1 MLYGFDSFV
10 LFILLCKCIF
20 NGKIFTFIVSK
31 YSYIQKKI
39 NHGMHFIFA
48 SEFRTRGRALS
59 LEENTRTLLL
69 LLLLLLAKISRN
81 MFVYLLR
88 HPLWNFFT
96 MFSRYSLAFFSWNM
110 FWCFHRILSTFLLR
124 HLNTIF
130 LGNWFHITM

>member
-1 MLYGFDSFV
+1 MYFLMGRYSLVLYQN
-10 LFILLCKCIF
+10 ILTYK
-20 NGKIFTFIVSK
+20 
-31 YSYIQKKI
+31 KKI

-130 LGNWFHITM
+130 LGN

>member
-1 MLYGFDSFV
+1 MGRYSLVLYQN
-10 LFILLCKCIF
+10 ILTYK
-20 NGKIFTFIVSK
+20 
-31 YSYIQKKI
+31 KKI

-69 LLLLLLAKISRN
+69 FLMLLLAKISRN

-96 MFSRYSLAFFSWNM
+96 MFSWYGLAFFSWNTQCSKIRKKM
-110 FWCFHRILSTFLLR
+110 QFQKCKNTLFAFSKMAKNQFL
-124 HLNTIF
+124 HQKKV
-130 LGNWFHITM
+130 